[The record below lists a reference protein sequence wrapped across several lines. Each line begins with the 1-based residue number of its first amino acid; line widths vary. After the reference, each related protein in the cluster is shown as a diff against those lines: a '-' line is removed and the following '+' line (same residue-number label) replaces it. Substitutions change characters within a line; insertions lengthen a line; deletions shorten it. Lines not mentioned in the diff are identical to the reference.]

1 MVEYRLYYDDIG
13 SVVCYTTEN
22 LEGNYIVID
31 KLAYATARHDVR
43 VVNNKLIRLAK
54 GSHILKLIPTLSG
67 IGCNREN
74 ILVIDETD
82 PVYWDLKVYDR

>member
-13 SVVCYTTEN
+13 SVVCYTTQA

-43 VVNNKLIRLAK
+43 VVDNKLIRLTT
-54 GSHILKLIPTLSG
+54 GSHILKLIPSESG
-67 IGCNREN
+67 TPCNKDN
-74 ILVIDETD
+74 ILVIDDID
-82 PVYWDLKVYDR
+82 PIHWDLRVYDR